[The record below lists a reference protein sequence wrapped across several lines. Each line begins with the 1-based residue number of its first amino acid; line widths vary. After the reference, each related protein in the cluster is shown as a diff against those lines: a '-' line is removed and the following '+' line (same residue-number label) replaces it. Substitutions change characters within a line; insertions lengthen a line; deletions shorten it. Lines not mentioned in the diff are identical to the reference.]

1 MKKLFFLYLI
11 FFWIIPL
18 SAQNKN
24 EPALANQYFKEG
36 EYQKAAELFSKL
48 FNTKNGEKLYYSS
61 YFNTLLKLNDYE
73 SAKEVCLRAQKVMKD
88 DLSIW
93 IDYGYILKKSGDF
106 KNAEIQFK
114 KVIESLLPNNN
125 EIVRLSGIF
134 NNYGETD
141 YAIEVYKKGK
151 QLFNNPA
158 MYNMDIARLY
168 AAKRDISSMINS
180 YLDELL
186 FRSDQIKNV
195 QSTLQRSLSE
205 EAHFVELE
213 KILYKRIQTNKSYVP
228 YGEMLI
234 WLYMHLGDYESA
246 FVQARSMDLSYNED
260 GFRLMDLAKIA
271 LVEKY
276 FSVAEKSYQ
285 YVIDKGPNG
294 TYYVTATLELI
305 NTKKEK
311 LLQEPD
317 VKKEKLL
324 DIKSAYNK
332 FIKEYGKNNTT
343 ANATQELAKLYAFYF
358 YQIDTAITLIEDL
371 LLWPQVRPDILGQT
385 KLQLG
390 DYNLINEDHWEAT
403 LLYSQ
408 VEKEFKG
415 TPVGEEAKFRNAR
428 LSYYKGDFEWA
439 QTQLKFLK
447 ASTDQLISNDA
458 IDLSV
463 FISDNLN
470 LDTTDHTMV
479 LFTSAELLYFQNKFD
494 DANIELEGIKLLY
507 PGHKL
512 TDDVYFLQAKIDIK
526 RSKYENAI
534 QKLTYITK
542 YHEKELLADDAWFKM
557 GEIYEL
563 SLKDKEKAMNG
574 YQELI
579 VNFSSS
585 TFAVEA
591 KKRYRILRGDEVN

>member
-1 MKKLFFLYLI
+1 M
-11 FFWIIPL
+11 
-18 SAQNKN
+18 N

-36 EYQKAAELFSKL
+36 EYQKAAELYQKL
-48 FNTKNGEKLYYSS
+48 FNAKNGEKIYYPS
-61 YFNTLLKLNDYE
+61 YFKTLLNLKDYE
-73 SAKEVCLRAQKVMKD
+73 TAKEICLRVQKIMKE
-88 DLSIW
+88 DLSVF
-93 IDYGYILKKSGDF
+93 IDYGYVLKNTGDL
-106 KNAEIQFK
+106 KNAEIQYK
-114 KVIESLLPNNN
+114 KVIESLLLNNN
-125 EIVRLSGIF
+125 EIVKLSGIF

-151 QLFNNPA
+151 QLFNNPSL
-158 MYNMDIARLY
+158 YNMDIARLY
-168 AAKRDISSMINS
+168 ASKRDIPSMINS
-180 YLDELL
+180 YLDEL
-186 FRSDQIKNV
+186 FYRPDQIKTIQN
-195 QSTLQRSLSE
+195 TLQRALSE
-205 EAHFVELE
+205 EKHFEELE
-213 KILYKRIQTNKSYVP
+213 KVLYKRIQTNKSYLP
-228 YGEMLI
+228 YGEMLV

-246 FVQARSMDLSYNED
+246 FVQARSMDISYNED
-260 GFRLMDLAKIA
+260 GYRLMDLAKIA
-271 LVEKY
+271 LAEKY
-276 FSVAEKSYQ
+276 YSLAEKSFQ
-285 YVIDKGPNG
+285 YVIDKGPKG
-294 TYYVTATLELI
+294 AYYVTATLELI

-317 VKKEKLL
+317 LKKEKLL

-343 ANATQELAKLYAFYF
+343 ANATQELAKLYAFHF
-358 YQIDTAITLIEDL
+358 YQIDTAVALIEDL
-371 LLWPQVRPDILGQT
+371 LLWPQIRTDILGQS

-408 VEKEFKG
+408 VEKSFKG
-415 TPVGEEAKFRNAR
+415 TPVGEEAKFRNAK

-479 LFTSAELLYFQNKFD
+479 LFASAELLYFQNKFD

-526 RSKYENAI
+526 RSKYEDAI

-542 YHEKELLADDAWFKM
+542 YHDKELLADDAWFKI
-557 GEIYEL
+557 GEICEIN
-563 SLKDKEKAMNG
+563 LKDKEKAMNA

-579 VNFSSS
+579 INFSSS

-591 KKRYRILRGDEVN
+591 KKRFRILRGDVLN